1 MERYKVLDLIGEGSF
16 GRVYR
21 GRLRFTGQ
29 SVALKFISKTGRSEK
44 EINNLKRELEI
55 MKSKIHSQK
64 VLFID
69 NFSNK
74 TPKYHLHA

>member
-1 MERYKVLDLIGEGSF
+1 VLDLIGEGSF

-55 MKSKIHSQK
+55 MKSNSFIQK
-64 VLFID
+64 LILII
-69 NFSNK
+69 NFSN
-74 TPKYHLHA
+74 